1 MDGKND
7 MHTTYLS
14 YLTTYLTST
23 LHKDQ
28 QQEKNNNNI
37 YNTNVDSTLFVEI
50 FHAITTTTATTN
62 HSNKTKWFS
71 FKVIRQEIALTDSS
85 IVSVD

>member
-37 YNTNVDSTLFVEI
+37 YNNC
-50 FHAITTTTATTN
+50 N
-62 HSNKTKWFS
+62 YNPP
-71 FKVIRQEIALTDSS
+71 EIATYE
-85 IVSVD
+85 

>member
-62 HSNKTKWFS
+62 H
-71 FKVIRQEIALTDSS
+71 
-85 IVSVD
+85 